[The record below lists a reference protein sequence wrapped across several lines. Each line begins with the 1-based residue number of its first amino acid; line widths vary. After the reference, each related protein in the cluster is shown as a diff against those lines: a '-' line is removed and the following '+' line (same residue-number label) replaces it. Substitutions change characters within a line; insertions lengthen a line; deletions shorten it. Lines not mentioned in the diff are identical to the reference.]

1 MLFMKKRL
9 LTYLTSALVLSL
21 SAGCGPTASDVLKAE
36 AVEASRKA
44 SEAAAVAAI
53 ADAATAEEQARK
65 ARADRSLL
73 KKLTIK
79 KDEMSGRTFYSSGP
93 IHSYNNYIRLYIVE
107 SGDSL
112 NLRLIVQYFGD
123 DWLFVERAWTRVGGA
138 SVDLPLIG
146 DWERDNSGGKVWEWS
161 DSRIAGGALVI
172 VKGLLQAN
180 NPTVRFEGSKY
191 YKDFKPSAAQ
201 LQAMRKVLA
210 AYEAATGTT
219 SE

>member
-1 MLFMKKRL
+1 MKKRL

-36 AVEASRKA
+36 AAATSKA
-44 SEAAAVAAI
+44 SAEVAAAVAA
-53 ADAATAEEQARK
+53 ASEVAAAEDATKKRT
-65 ARADRSLL
+65 DRSLL
-73 KKLTIK
+73 KKLTIE
-79 KDEMSGRTFYSSGP
+79 KDEMEGLIFYSSGP
-93 IHSYNNYIRLYIVE
+93 IHSHNNFIRLYIVE
-107 SGDSL
+107 SGESL
-112 NLRLIVQYFGD
+112 NLRLIVKYFGD
-123 DWLFVERAWTRVGGA
+123 DWLFIDRAWTRVGGE
-138 SVDLPLIG
+138 SVDLPLSA
-146 DWERDNSGGKVWEWS
+146 DWERDHSGGKVWEWS
-161 DSRIAGGALVI
+161 DSRISGSALVT
-172 VKGLLQAN
+172 VKAFLQTN